1 MPARSPFPRS
11 ADAPLRAR
19 LVIGWGLFFAFA
31 LVGLWLF
38 VRHGGSVPVL
48 LEVVRP

>member
-31 LVGLWLF
+31 LIGLWFF

-48 LEVVRP
+48 LQAVRP